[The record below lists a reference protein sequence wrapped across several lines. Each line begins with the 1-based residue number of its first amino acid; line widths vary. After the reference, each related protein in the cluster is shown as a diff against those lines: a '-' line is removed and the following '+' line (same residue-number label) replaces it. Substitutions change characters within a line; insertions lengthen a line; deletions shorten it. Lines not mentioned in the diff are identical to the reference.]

1 MPRISKIKKGGSRAS
16 NAVMALKPEVCM
28 DYTTPV
34 IEGRP
39 INCNAQEFSLYRTTG
54 GGKKNKSNKKRN
66 YRKNKR
72 GGSKASNAVTKL
84 GRACNTSN
92 KHVGGAKLST
102 HSSAYSTHPALADCN
117 FANYLSAE
125 EQQDLADGVVNETVN
140 VGQVNVDGE
149 TPTLEETQVPLVGGG
164 SSDWKSTLYSRGSYI
179 APNMPVQQFR
189 AFTQQADYIPNES
202 MRSAKFMKGG
212 KRTYKKGKGRNNR
225 VKKNK
230 RTARRNNQKRSKS
243 KSRRNQRGSGSSDWR
258 STLYSRGSYTAPN
271 MPVDQF
277 RAFTKQADYLPNESM
292 RSAAF
297 MK

>member
-16 NAVMALKPEVCM
+16 NAVMALNPEVCM

-34 IEGRP
+34 IEGKP
-39 INCNAQEFSLYRTTG
+39 LNFDINDLTLYRTTG
-54 GGKKNKSNKKRN
+54 GGKKRKSNKKRN

-72 GGSKASNAVTKL
+72 GGSRASNAVTKL

-102 HSSAYSTHPALADCN
+102 HSSAYSTHPALAECK
-117 FANYLSAE
+117 FSTYLSAQE
-125 EQQDLADGVVNETVN
+125 LQKMAGDGVNEPVN

-149 TPTLEETQVPLVGGG
+149 TPALEETPVPLVGGG
-164 SSDWKSTLYSRGSYI
+164 SSDWKSTLYSRGSYT

-189 AFTQQADYIPNES
+189 AFTQQADYLPNES

-212 KRTYKKGKGRNNR
+212 KRTYKKGKSRNNR
-225 VKKNK
+225 GKKSK
-230 RTARRNNQKRSKS
+230 RTKSRNNQKRSKS

-277 RAFTKQADYLPNESM
+277 KAFTKQADYLPNESM
-292 RSAAF
+292 RSSAF